1 MKINLIPD
9 PLKIG
14 PFELDLVDRV
24 KNSDIA
30 EKVKAAPAVVAEKV
44 RESQV
49 GPICIAATIGF
60 LSGVCIGLVLSP
72 VKNGINILS
81 NNDLHTEECEDK
93 KGKTGKKCGKALL
106 PKKCLFSKKKK
117 YDYAV
122 TDDEDE
128 EALSV

>member
-1 MKINLIPD
+1 MKINLNLD

-14 PFELDLVDRV
+14 PFELDLVNKV
-24 KNSDIA
+24 KSSDLA

-44 RESQV
+44 KESQV

-93 KGKTGKKCGKALL
+93 SKKAKKEQKKG
-106 PKKCLFSKKKK
+106 LFPLKKKK
-117 YDYAV
+117 YDYTV
-122 TDDEDE
+122 NDDEEDD
-128 EALSV
+128 ALSV